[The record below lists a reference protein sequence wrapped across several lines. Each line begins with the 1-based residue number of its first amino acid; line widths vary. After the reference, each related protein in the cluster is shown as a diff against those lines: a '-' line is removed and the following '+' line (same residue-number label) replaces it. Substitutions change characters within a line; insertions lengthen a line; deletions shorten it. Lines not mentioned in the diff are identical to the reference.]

1 MLLGQN
7 NFATD
12 EKQHN
17 LKFSKKNS
25 SKIILSQHRTM
36 SSKKKGKAKKP
47 GEGLIA
53 PLCSTK
59 AYSGKE
65 RLNDVDTIQ
74 INFIPST
81 KS

>member
-53 PLCSTK
+53 PLCTGEESP
-59 AYSGKE
+59 
-65 RLNDVDTIQ
+65 DQ
-74 INFIPST
+74 PST
-81 KS
+81 FKFLPSWHYQI